1 MMNLLSMLFRSR
13 KKEIEAEQ
21 QRKIVEDHVQ
31 RLLADNLKQTFLTHL
46 RKKNED
52 NSCYD
57 RKMFLIDISTL
68 ILDLDAAVNRK
79 DESQIPY
86 LNLRIEYMSNR
97 IIPLLKEENIGSHH
111 VDKMESILSRK
122 F

>member
-31 RLLADNLKQTFLTHL
+31 RLLADNLQQTFLTHL

-68 ILDLDAAVNRK
+68 ILELDAAVNRK

-86 LNLRIEYMSNR
+86 LKLRIEYMSNR
-97 IIPLLKEENIGSHH
+97 IIPLLKEENICSHH